1 MSDGLVD
8 QAKVILLAYNII
20 SGIVDIWLVLVFFGL
35 IPTDLYYLS
44 YNLIGS

>member
-20 SGIVDIWLVLVFFGL
+20 SGIVDIWLILVFFGL
-35 IPTDLYYLS
+35 KTNRPLLAI
-44 YNLIGS
+44 I